1 MTTTISMSVDPPLIS
16 GEYCSVISRELPT
29 MTPLASSNF
38 SFESRIAKFTSVLP
52 LVIPKLEDIFE
63 KSAILI
69 QNNNNRKIT
78 NSKNRGPDNTNRTQ
92 LRSCCSQGL
101 CKSSV
106 LSVLFI
112 VLFVKDRETSLR
124 SIPVLFNIP
133 SNVLI
138 VNLFFAD
145 KLLDLKGTIRPV
157 V

>member
-1 MTTTISMSVDPPLIS
+1 MTHEWLMTTTISMSVDPPLIS

-112 VLFVKDRETSLR
+112 VLFVKDRETYHFDPSQFFLTYRLMYWLLTCSL
-124 SIPVLFNIP
+124 
-133 SNVLI
+133 LI
-138 VNLFFAD
+138 NY
-145 KLLDLKGTIRPV
+145 
-157 V
+157 